1 MTQVPDPSERELVA
15 RCRQGDDSAFREL
28 VDRYSPMVLALA
40 ARLVTPQRAED
51 IAQETFL
58 RVHRG
63 LGYFRG
69 DAKLSTWIYR
79 IVSNVAFEAR
89 GRERPHDVS
98 LDDEVGPG
106 ATYGAQDRQ
115 FSDVELRDR
124 LDKAMARLPAHY
136 RVLVHGHYVKGVKY
150 EDLAASMGLPVGTV
164 SFSSTLSDPLMRDIS
179 VAISSSDQRGVSL
192 RFVAMTTS

>member
-1 MTQVPDPSERELVA
+1 MPDSLERELVA
-15 RCRQGDDSAFREL
+15 RCRQGDESAFRDL

-40 ARLVTPQRAED
+40 ARLVTPQRADD
-51 IAQETFL
+51 IAQEVFL

-63 LGYFRG
+63 LAYFRG

-79 IVSNVAFEAR
+79 ITANVAAEAR

-98 LDDEVGPG
+98 LDDQAGPG
-106 ATYGAQDRQ
+106 ATYGGEDRQ

-124 LDKAMARLPAHY
+124 LAKAMARLPPHY

-150 EDLAASMGLPVGTV
+150 EALAAALGLPIGTVKTHLYRAKRLLREALEGDLA
-164 SFSSTLSDPLMRDIS
+164 
-179 VAISSSDQRGVSL
+179 
-192 RFVAMTTS
+192 

>member
-1 MTQVPDPSERELVA
+1 MAQVSDPVERELVA
-15 RCRQGDDSAFREL
+15 RCRQGDESAFREL

-40 ARLVTPQRAED
+40 ARLVNPQRAED
-51 IAQETFL
+51 VAQEVFL

-79 IVSNVAFEAR
+79 IVTNVAFEAR

-98 LDDEVGPG
+98 LDDETGPG
-106 ATYGAQDRQ
+106 ASYGGQDRQ
-115 FSDVELRDR
+115 FTDVELRDR

-136 RVLVHGHYVKGVKY
+136 RVLIHGHYVKGIRY
-150 EDLAASMGLPVGTV
+150 EDLAESLGLPLGTV
-164 SFSSTLSDPLMRDIS
+164 KTHLFRAKKL
-179 VAISSSDQRGVSL
+179 L
-192 RFVAMTTS
+192 RQALEGDLA